1 MPSKPDSS
9 HKDHSSQGLFG
20 ELKVLVSMVS
30 GGEKPPETT
39 PQTVRESWLLLLLS
53 AAMLTAVYY
62 ISRCNANRILVHHTA
77 WLGLDNI
84 SDQIRH
90 LPFED
95 QQLVEMI
102 WWAVFT
108 ITGYL
113 GLPVLWSLFAGQS
126 LLDNLGW
133 RLGKSGRHV
142 PIYGA
147 MALIMALV
155 LGWATRQPEFLGRYP
170 FYHISSDVDLWPRFF
185 IWEMFYLIQF
195 IALES
200 FFRGFLIYRLANS
213 LGSLAVPVAMVPY
226 CMIHFG
232 KPAPEAFASILA
244 GLGLGL
250 MSLRTRSVWPGAV
263 LHMSVAL
270 TMDIA
275 SLIHQGRWS

>member
-1 MPSKPDSS
+1 MLSRPDLPEQ
-9 HKDHSSQGLFG
+9 DHSPRGFVG
-20 ELKVLVSMVS
+20 EIKVLASMVR
-30 GGEKPPETT
+30 GVEKAPDLN
-39 PQTVRESWLLLLLS
+39 PQSVRESWLLLFLT
-53 AAMLTAVYY
+53 AAMLTAVHYV
-62 ISRCNANRILVHHTA
+62 SRWNGPLTLVHLTG
-77 WLGLDNI
+77 WLGWDNL
-84 SDQIRH
+84 SEQIRH
-90 LPFED
+90 LRFD
-95 QQLVEMI
+95 DHQLLDIV

-113 GLPVLWSLFAGQS
+113 GLPLVWSLVARQS

-133 RLGKSGRHV
+133 RLGKSRRHV

-147 MALIMALV
+147 MALIMVLV
-155 LGWATRQPEFLGRYP
+155 LSWATRQPEFLERYP
-170 FYHISSDVDLWPRFF
+170 FYHIPPEVDLWPRFF
-185 IWEMFYLIQF
+185 LWELFYLVQF

-200 FFRGFLIYRLANS
+200 FFRGFLLYRLANS

-270 TMDIA
+270 TMDFA

>member
-1 MPSKPDSS
+1 MI
-9 HKDHSSQGLFG
+9 
-20 ELKVLVSMVS
+20 S
-30 GGEKPPETT
+30 GKEKSPIPT
-39 PQTVRESWLLLLLS
+39 PQSVRESWFLLS
-53 AAMLTAVYY
+53 LAAVMLTAVYY
-62 ISRCNANRILVHHTA
+62 ISRSNGLNILVHHSA
-77 WLGLDNI
+77 WLGLDNL
-84 SDQIRH
+84 SKQIRD
-90 LPFED
+90 LPFD
-95 QQLVEMI
+95 DYQLVNLV

-113 GLPVLWSLFAGQS
+113 GLPLAWSIVARQS

-133 RLGKSGRHV
+133 RLGKTRRHI
-142 PIYGA
+142 PIYGV

-155 LGWATRQPEFLGRYP
+155 LAWATRQPEFLDRYP
-170 FYHISSDVDLWPRFF
+170 FYQIPAKVDLWPRFF
-185 IWEMFYLIQF
+185 LWELFYLFQF

-200 FFRGFLIYRLANS
+200 FFRGFLLYRLANS

-250 MSLRTRSVWPGAV
+250 MSLQTRSIWPGAL
-263 LHMSVAL
+263 LHMSVAI